1 MSKDLII
8 LKTPFVIQDFT
19 SIDNFISTV
28 FPNLE
33 SFLKEQ
39 LLEGIQESALI
50 DIAYSG
56 LKESFKLYIVRN
68 YSKDIDAYLNKEA
81 KHADPDAFKD
91 VLLSTVSITL
101 NIIDETGNKLM
112 DSDYLNAIRNI
123 VNKLT

>member
-1 MSKDLII
+1 MSNDLII

-19 SIDNFISTV
+19 NIDNFILTV

-50 DIAYSG
+50 DIAYSS
-56 LKESFKLYIVRN
+56 LKESFKLYIIRN

-81 KHADPDAFKD
+81 KHADTDTFKD

-101 NIIDETGNKLM
+101 NVVDETGNKLM

-123 VNKLT
+123 VNKIT